1 MRGGTLAERATI
13 ASLAGLLLLVP
24 AVRSPVLAQTAVP
37 SMARCQQLMAAFDR
51 YYPRRG
57 ETMGSTGS
65 RLDRDVAE
73 VECQKGR
80 YAEGIRQLEGAL
92 NRNRIPIPPQS

>member
-1 MRGGTLAERATI
+1 MRGDTVVGWATI
-13 ASLAGLLLLVP
+13 ASLTGLLLLVP
-24 AVRSPVLAQTAVP
+24 PVPAPVLAQAGVP

-92 NRNRIPIPPQS
+92 NRNRIPIPPQG